1 MCDFLDQQKSD
12 KPDLDNTELNDE
24 FLDNVVK
31 GDSDSGKLF
40 QFKFSKQG
48 EYVAVAYEND
58 FFIGEVTDVQ
68 STQLGTVQFLEKGYE
83 NVFKWPRVE
92 EVCIIDSKFVFAA
105 SFDVISRNNGR
116 TWLVPE
122 YDELND
128 IYKEYH
134 SMFF

>member
-1 MCDFLDQQKSD
+1 MNFLIMFSIVTQI
-12 KPDLDNTELNDE
+12 
-24 FLDNVVK
+24 
-31 GDSDSGKLF
+31 LF

-105 SFDVISRNNGR
+105 SFDVLSRNNGR

-128 IYKEYH
+128 IAYTIPCFSNCQPFIKNQLQEEPRYGTK
-134 SMFF
+134 